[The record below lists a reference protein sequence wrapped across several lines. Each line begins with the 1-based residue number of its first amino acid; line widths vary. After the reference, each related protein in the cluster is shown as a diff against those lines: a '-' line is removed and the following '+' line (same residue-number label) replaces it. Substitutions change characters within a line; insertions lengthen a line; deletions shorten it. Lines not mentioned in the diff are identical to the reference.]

1 MPCTTGNTGTTFGVK
16 FRPGFDME
24 RLRLQ
29 ASSDRWVHNEL
40 LATLKEEYKKQ
51 GWVDCSR
58 TRISRW
64 HTEMR
69 KKHPFLRQN
78 VSYITRAV
86 LIELG
91 RHYAQYV
98 ETERL
103 KAAGETLRA
112 EFGEPGFRHYGESIS
127 IPLAMSSTYSG
138 SARFDGHR
146 TVRIYKMGKVY
157 LSREFPMLNF
167 RTKEGTLYQTRD
179 GKWRMGISCEVDVE
193 ERKMPAEPKPAG
205 VDRNVGNV
213 ATGDMVLELPDKVE
227 KEIEKLEK
235 SAKHWQ
241 RVMDR
246 RQGPDKKNKTPPSN
260 RYEEARKTYAS
271 RMRKL
276 ANIRKNA
283 VYKVANVLNNA
294 GVTHAVVENIKT
306 KDMTKSAKGTKENP
320 GKNVAQK
327 RGLNRSIQKQG
338 WGLLVMVLSYIL
350 SGGVIRVDPAY
361 TSQTCSLCLH
371 VDKNNRWRR
380 LFRCLS
386 CGFIQHA
393 DVNAGCNIENRG
405 RKVLGLPR
413 RTIQSLQEVP
423 ASAGPAS
430 GIGLQDVEGG
440 VTAGRACRGDCGH
453 PVKRQAWTEVEDVVS
468 GRARVV
474 RLWDDV

>member
-1 MPCTTGNTGTTFGVK
+1 MPHKTGNTGTTFGVK

-40 LATLKEEYKKQ
+40 LATLKEEYKRQ

-58 TRISRW
+58 ARISRW

-78 VSYITRAV
+78 TSYITRTV

-91 RHYAQYV
+91 RHYDQYV

-103 KAAGETLRA
+103 KAAGETPKT
-112 EFGEPGFRHYGESIS
+112 EFGEPGFRHFGESIS
-127 IPLAMSSTYSG
+127 IPLSMSSTYRG

-146 TVRIYKMGKVY
+146 TVSISKMGDVY

-179 GKWRMGISCEVDVE
+179 GKWRMGIACEVNVE
-193 ERKMPAEPKPAG
+193 ERKMPTEPKPAG

-213 ATGDMVLELPDKVE
+213 ATGDMVLELPESVK
-227 KEIEKLEK
+227 KEIERLER
-235 SAKHWQ
+235 SAKHCQ
-241 RVMDR
+241 RVMKR
-246 RQGPDKKNKTPPSN
+246 RQGPDRKNKTPPSN

-283 VYKVANVLNNA
+283 VYKVANVLKDA
-294 GVTHAVVENIKT
+294 GVTHAVVENFSP

-320 GKNVAQK
+320 GKNVKQK
-327 RGLNRSIQKQG
+327 SGLNKAILNQN
-338 WGLLVMVLSYIL
+338 WGLLVMVLSYML
-350 SGGVIRVDPAY
+350 SGGVIRVNPAY

-371 VDKNNRWRR
+371 IDKNNRWRR

-405 RKVLGLPR
+405 RKVLGLAR
-413 RTIQSLQEVP
+413 RTIESLQEVP
-423 ASAGPAS
+423 VSAGPAS

-440 VTAGRACRGDCGH
+440 VTAGRACRGGCGH
-453 PVKRQAWTEVEDVVS
+453 SAKRQAWTEVEGVVS
-468 GRARVV
+468 ERARVV

>member
-1 MPCTTGNTGTTFGVK
+1 MPRKTGNTGTTFGVK
-16 FRPGFDME
+16 FRLGFDME

-29 ASSDRWVHNEL
+29 ASSDRWAHNEL
-40 LATLKEEYKKQ
+40 LETLKKEYKQQ
-51 GWVDCSR
+51 GWVNC
-58 TRISRW
+58 TRGRIGAW
-64 HTEMR
+64 YTMMR
-69 KKHPFLRQN
+69 KKHPFLRQTT
-78 VSYITRAV
+78 SYISRAV
-86 LIELG
+86 LFELG

-103 KAAGETLRA
+103 KAAGETPRA
-112 EFGEPGFRHYGESIS
+112 EFGEPGFRVYGEAIS
-127 IPLAMSSTYSG
+127 IPLMIRDHGG

-146 TVRIYKMGKVY
+146 TVSIHKMGTVY

-167 RTKEGTLYQTRD
+167 RAKVGTLYQTRD

-193 ERKMPAEPKPAG
+193 ERKAPVEPKPAG

-213 ATGDMVLELPDKVE
+213 ATGDMVLELPEKVE
-227 KEIEKLEK
+227 KEMKKLEK

-241 RVMDR
+241 RTMER
-246 RQGPDKKNKTPPSN
+246 RQGPDRKNKTPPSN

-283 VYKVANVLNNA
+283 VYKVANVLKDA
-294 GVTHAVVENIKT
+294 GVTHAVVENIKP

-320 GKNVAQK
+320 GRNVAQK
-327 RGLNRSIQKQG
+327 RGLNRAIQNQG
-338 WGLLVMVLSYIL
+338 WGLLVMVLSYML
-350 SGGVIRVDPAY
+350 SGGVIRVNPAY

-380 LFRCLS
+380 LFRCMS
-386 CGFIQHA
+386 CGFVQHA

-405 RKVLGLPR
+405 RSVLGLPR
-413 RTIQSLQEVP
+413 RTIESLKEVP
-423 ASAGPAS
+423 ASAGPAP

-440 VTAGRACRGDCGH
+440 VTAGRACRGGCGH
-453 PVKRQAWTEVEDVVS
+453 SAKRQAWTEVEGVVS
-468 GRARVV
+468 ERARVV